1 MPVKKK
7 SKAAAAKKSLA
18 KKSPVRKTGSI
29 VQKHHIPA
37 EPADVYMAIL
47 DAETHTAFTG
57 APATC
62 NARVGGAFTAHDEYI
77 SGVIVQLK
85 PGARIVQEWQTTEFP
100 KGYGPSILDLSFK
113 KAKGGTEL
121 IMKQT
126 KVPASQVK
134 RYNQG
139 WQEFYWKP
147 LKEYFE
153 GRK

>member
-85 PGARIVQEWQTTEFP
+85 PGARIVSHTFDM
-100 KGYGPSILDLSFK
+100 GD
-113 KAKGGTEL
+113 
-121 IMKQT
+121 
-126 KVPASQVK
+126 
-134 RYNQG
+134 
-139 WQEFYWKP
+139 WKP
-147 LKEYFE
+147 TRTESVGSDHVFLWELPGK
-153 GRK
+153 